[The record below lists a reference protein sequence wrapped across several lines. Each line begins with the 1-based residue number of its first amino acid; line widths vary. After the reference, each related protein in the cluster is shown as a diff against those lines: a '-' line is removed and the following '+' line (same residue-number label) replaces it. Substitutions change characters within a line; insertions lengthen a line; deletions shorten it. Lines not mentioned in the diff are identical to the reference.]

1 MQTLFVSNCM
11 KLFSCEKIHAIK
23 PKSSTLPPQRKF
35 LPSGGARE
43 KKLFLIIV
51 SVLGHPKGVGG
62 LTSNF
67 LRGGGMDVFLNDP
80 IDNQNIATVL
90 PRNNLSK
97 TASKTRVSCVHCA
110 STVRPR
116 APAGASVLRAPCVRL
131 ASTVRLRALAGAST
145 VRAPCVRFASAR
157 EDAAEKEFSS

>member
-1 MQTLFVSNCM
+1 M

-80 IDNQNIATVL
+80 IDNQNIATCNSDWEVWKL
-90 PRNNLSK
+90 HAGDFENLI
-97 TASKTRVSCVHCA
+97 ANI
-110 STVRPR
+110 
-116 APAGASVLRAPCVRL
+116 
-131 ASTVRLRALAGAST
+131 
-145 VRAPCVRFASAR
+145 
-157 EDAAEKEFSS
+157 